1 MPFGQL
7 RRLFPT
13 LRIRLVLWLT
23 AVVLLLVIVTF
34 VMVQHF
40 FGRAIRSDFNQK
52 LLSDLAAVK
61 SDLAEFHD
69 EEDKLHTALNKK
81 VHTHPFQQWFVEIFD
96 DRGGIIWST
105 PAAPKLPAFNPEKFG
120 SLLDD
125 GEFRYVDARI
135 QELGK
140 MPRIVRVG
148 SSRASLEDD
157 LEILGRSLLFLSI
170 FILVLAPAGG
180 FLLVSQ
186 ATRPIQWIISTAQRL
201 QPAKLDERLPVRD
214 TGDELDQLSTTINTL
229 LDRIAHYIA
238 SQQDFVANAAHELRS
253 PLAAIRSSVEV
264 GLGRARTTEE
274 YVELLDMVVQE
285 CGRLS
290 TLVNQLLLL
299 AEGDAG
305 KLDPGKS
312 VAWLDRIV
320 RETKEMFD
328 PVAEA
333 KEVTIVAENLPPVM
347 VHGDEN
353 RLRQVIRNLIDNAI
367 KFNKPGGEIRVRLD
381 AIPRRQEAVLR
392 IADTGIGIPLEEKE
406 RLFRRFYR
414 ADKSRHRGGSGLG
427 LSICEAIISSSGGS
441 IECDSRPGHGTE
453 FIVTLQ
459 LAPDRVAVKAA
470 N

>member
-1 MPFGQL
+1 MPFGPL

-23 AVVLLLVIVTF
+23 AVVLLLVAVTF

-40 FGRAIRSDFNQK
+40 FGRAIRADFNQK
-52 LLSDLAAVK
+52 LLSDIAAVK
-61 SDLAEFHD
+61 SDLTEFHD

-81 VHTHPFQQWFVEIFD
+81 VLTHPFQQWFVEISD
-96 DRGGIIWST
+96 EQGNLVWST
-105 PAAPKLPAFNPEKFG
+105 PSAPKLPAFEKMKFG
-120 SLLDD
+120 KLLDV
-125 GEFRYVDARI
+125 GEFRYVDEPFQDVGTPA
-135 QELGK
+135 
-140 MPRIVRVG
+140 RIVRVG

-157 LEILGRSLLFLSI
+157 LEILQRSLLFLSI
-170 FILVLAPAGG
+170 FILILAPAGG
-180 FLLVSQ
+180 FLLVHQ
-186 ATRPIQWIISTAQRL
+186 ATRPIQWIISTAARL

-214 TGDELDQLSTTINTL
+214 TGDELDQLSVTINTL

-264 GLGRARTTEE
+264 GLNRARTPDE

-305 KLDPGKS
+305 KLAPGKS
-312 VAWLDRIV
+312 TARLDRIV
-320 RETKEMFD
+320 AETRDMFE

-333 KEVTIVAENLPPVM
+333 KQVAIIADPMPEVTVQ
-347 VHGDEN
+347 GDEN

-367 KFNKPGGEIRVRLD
+367 KFNKPGGEIRVRMESN
-381 AIPRRQEAVLR
+381 ARRQEAVLR

-414 ADKSRHRGGSGLG
+414 GDKSRHRGGSGLG
-427 LSICEAIISSSGGS
+427 LSICEAIVSSCGGT
-441 IECDSRPGHGTE
+441 IECESRPGHGTE
-453 FIVTLQ
+453 FIVTLP
-459 LAPDRVAVKAA
+459 LAFNRFAIAA
-470 N
+470 SA